1 MSYPRINCDGT
12 LAQTPAIIGL
22 KPSFLYLKT
31 PVSLKT
37 PVFAYAFLWKSQK
50 AGFPHQ
56 AWLISKKVKR

>member
-12 LAQTPAIIGL
+12 LAQIPAIIGL

-37 PVFAYAFLWKSQK
+37 PVFAYAFLWKS
-50 AGFPHQ
+50 
-56 AWLISKKVKR
+56 KKQDSHIRLGSSAKR